1 MKRGRRSVL
10 ALGLAAS
17 MSGCVPEI
25 DRAHP
30 VIMDVL
36 MLVVG
41 ATGKSADTAVAVPQA
56 KQKLTADLT
65 VPATVTI
72 GGLSGTYEVTLG
84 THGQFVGTAQV
95 IGQKKAKLV
104 DEGSAELLAA
114 VHGILLE
121 ALSQDVTVSEVKAT
135 INGKQTTGGVNKRYK
150 GKIKFKGAVA
160 SGADAGASVKGT
172 IKAKGDV
179 AA

>member
-1 MKRGRRSVL
+1 M
-10 ALGLAAS
+10 AAAV
-17 MSGCVPEI
+17 SGCVPEI
-25 DRAHP
+25 DRPHP

-36 MLVVG
+36 MLLVG
-41 ATGKSADTAVAVPQA
+41 GGSAKSTATAVAVPQA
-56 KQKLTADLT
+56 KQKLTAELT

-72 GGLSGTYEVTLG
+72 GGLSGTFDVTLG

-104 DEGSAELLAA
+104 DDGSAELIAA

-121 ALSQDVTVSEVKAT
+121 ALSQDVTVSEAKAT

-150 GKIKFKGAVA
+150 GKITFKGTVA
-160 SGADAGASVKGT
+160 SGADAGSSVKGK